1 MKSGRYG
8 APMTQYMQDK
18 SRVLAPYA
26 TKAEET
32 RGRLVPES
40 PSETRTEF
48 QRDRDRI
55 IHSGGFRKLRNKTQ
69 VFIESEGDYYR
80 TRLTHTLEVAQIACA
95 SARAL
100 GLNED
105 LTEAIA
111 LAHDLGHTCFGHAGE
126 WALSDLMKPFGGF
139 AHNEQTFRVLTVLE
153 HQYVEFDGLNLTWE
167 TLEGVVK
174 HNGPILPEKPGE
186 ALPPTI
192 ADFNVQYDLD
202 LHHFPGLEAQIAALA
217 DDVAY
222 NTHDIDDGYRAGFFS
237 FEDLKALPLFGPIM
251 EDIKRHYPN
260 APQDRIMHTVVRQVI
275 GTMVTDML
283 DTTKANL
290 SRLKIQSASDVR
302 RAKEPT
308 ACFSFA
314 MQTNMRVL
322 RDFLRKRMYE
332 HSKVNRVCAKS
343 ERIVRDMFNFLMER
357 PDCLPNE
364 WYARVRGRD
373 SEDAYKARIIA
384 DYIAGMT
391 DRFAVLEHR
400 RLFSTEMMA

>member
-1 MKSGRYG
+1 
-8 APMTQYMQDK
+8 MTKYMQDK
-18 SRVLAPYA
+18 SHVLAPYA

-32 RGRLVPES
+32 RGRLIPES

-95 SARAL
+95 AARAL

-126 WALSDLMKPFGGF
+126 NALSSLMAPFGGF
-139 AHNEQTFRVLTVLE
+139 AHNEQTFRVLTLLE
-153 HQYVEFDGLNLTWE
+153 HQYIEFDGLNLTWE

-174 HNGPILPEKPGE
+174 HNGPMLPEKPGE
-186 ALPPTI
+186 SLPPTI
-192 ADFNVQYDLD
+192 AEFNVQFDLD
-202 LHHFPGLEAQIAALA
+202 LHHYASAEAQIAGVA

-222 NTHDIDDGYRAGFFS
+222 NTHDIDDGYRAGFFT
-237 FEDLKALPLFGPIM
+237 FDELKALPLFGPII
-251 EDIKRHYPN
+251 EDIYRRSPD
-260 APQDRIMHTVVRQVI
+260 APKDRIIHAAVRQVI
-275 GTMVTDML
+275 GTMVTDL
-283 DTTKANL
+283 IDTTKATI
-290 SRLKIQSASDVR
+290 SRLGPQSASEVR
-302 RAKEPT
+302 RAKEPMV
-308 ACFSFA
+308 CFSFA
-314 MQTNMRVL
+314 MQQNIRTL
-322 RDFLRKRMYE
+322 RDFLRKRMYG
-332 HSKVNRVCAKS
+332 HSKVNRICAKS
-343 ERIVRDMFNFLMER
+343 ERIVSDMFGFLMER

-373 SEDAYKARIIA
+373 TEDDFKARIIA

-400 RLFSTEMMA
+400 RLFSTDMMA

>member
-1 MKSGRYG
+1 
-8 APMTQYMQDK
+8 MTKYMQDK

-26 TKAEET
+26 TKAEDT
-32 RGRLVPES
+32 RGRLLPEA

-80 TRLTHTLEVAQIACA
+80 TRLTHTLEVAQISCA
-95 SARAL
+95 IARTL
-100 GLNED
+100 SLNED
-105 LTEAIA
+105 LADAIA
-111 LAHDLGHTCFGHAGE
+111 LSHDLGHTCFGHAGE
-126 WALSDLMKPFGGF
+126 TALSTLMEPYGGF
-139 AHNEQTFRVLTVLE
+139 AHNEQTFRVLTLLE
-153 HQYVEFDGLNLTWE
+153 HQYIEFDGLNLTWE

-174 HNGPILPEKPGE
+174 HNGPLLPEKPGE
-186 ALPPTI
+186 ALPPSI
-192 ADFNVQYDLD
+192 AAFNVQYDLD
-202 LHHFPGLEAQIAALA
+202 LGHFPGPEAQIASLA
-217 DDVAY
+217 DDIAY
-222 NTHDIDDGYRAGFFS
+222 NTHDIDDGYRAGFFT
-237 FEDLKALPLFGPIM
+237 FDDIKDLPLFGPIL
-251 EDIKRHYPN
+251 EDIRRRAPN
-260 APQDRIMHTVVRQVI
+260 APKDRIVHAVVRQVI
-275 GTMVTDML
+275 GTMVTDL
-283 DTTKANL
+283 IDTTKATL
-290 SRLKIQSASDVR
+290 SRLNPQTVHDVR

-308 ACFSFA
+308 VCFSFA
-314 MQTNMRVL
+314 MQQNMRIL
-322 RDFLRKRMYE
+322 RDFLRKRMYG

-343 ERIVRDMFNFLMER
+343 ERIVREMFGFLMER

-373 SEDAYKARIIA
+373 SDDAYKARIIA

>member
-1 MKSGRYG
+1 
-8 APMTQYMQDK
+8 MTNYMQDK
-18 SRVLAPYA
+18 SNVLAPYA

-32 RGRLVPES
+32 RGRLIPES

-95 SARAL
+95 VARAL
-100 GLNED
+100 GLNAD

-126 WALSDLMKPFGGF
+126 WALADLMAPYGGF
-139 AHNEQTFRVLTVLE
+139 AHNEQTLRVLTLLE
-153 HQYVEFDGLNLTWE
+153 HQYIEFDGLNLTWE
-167 TLEGVVK
+167 TLEGIVK
-174 HNGPILPEKPGE
+174 HNGPLLPEKSGE

-192 ADFNVQYDLD
+192 AEFNVRYDLD
-202 LHHFPGLEAQIAALA
+202 LAHYPSAEAQIASMA
-217 DDVAY
+217 DDIAY

-237 FEDLKALPLFGPIM
+237 FEDLKELPLFGPII
-251 EDIKRHYPN
+251 EDIRRRSPE
-260 APQDRIMHTVVRQVI
+260 APKDRIMHAAVRQVI
-275 GTMVTDML
+275 GTMVTDL
-283 DTTKANL
+283 IDTTKATI
-290 SRLKIQSASDVR
+290 SRLGPKSASDVR
-302 RAKEPT
+302 RAKEPMV
-308 ACFSFA
+308 CFSFA
-314 MQTNMRVL
+314 MQQNIRTI
-322 RDFLRKRMYE
+322 RDFLRKRMYRV
-332 HSKVNRVCAKS
+332 SKVNRICAKAD
-343 ERIVRDMFNFLMER
+343 RIVKELFAFLMQQ

-364 WYARVRGRD
+364 WYARVRGREG
-373 SEDAYKARIIA
+373 EDEYKARIIA

-400 RLFSTEMMA
+400 RIFSTEMMA

>member
-1 MKSGRYG
+1 
-8 APMTQYMQDK
+8 MTKYMQDK
-18 SRVLAPYA
+18 SHVLAPYA

-32 RGRLVPES
+32 RGRLIPES

-95 SARAL
+95 IARSL
-100 GLNED
+100 NLNED

-126 WALSDLMKPFGGF
+126 TALSDLMQNYGGF
-139 AHNEQTFRVLTVLE
+139 AHNEQTFRVLTQLE
-153 HQYVEFDGLNLTWE
+153 QHYIEFDGLNLTWE

-174 HNGPILPEKPGE
+174 HNGPLLPEKAGE

-192 ADFNVQYDLD
+192 AAFNVQYDLA
-202 LHHFPGLEAQIAALA
+202 LNHFAGAEAQVAAMA
-217 DDVAY
+217 DDIAY
-222 NTHDIDDGYRAGFFS
+222 NTHDIDDGYRAGFFG
-237 FEDLKALPLFGPIM
+237 FDDLKDLPLFGPII
-251 EDIKRHYPN
+251 EDIKRHHPN
-260 APQDRIMHTVVRQVI
+260 APKDRILHAVVRQVI

-283 DTTKANL
+283 DTTRATI
-290 SRLKIQSASDVR
+290 SRLNLQSASDVR
-302 RAKEPT
+302 RAKEQT
-308 ACFSFA
+308 VSFSFA
-314 MQTNMRVL
+314 MQTNMRTI
-322 RDFLRKRMYE
+322 RDFLRKRMYG

-343 ERIVRDMFNFLMER
+343 ERIVREMFAFLMQR

-373 SEDAYKARIIA
+373 SEEEFKARVIS

-400 RLFSTEMMA
+400 RMFSTEMMV

>member
-1 MKSGRYG
+1 
-8 APMTQYMQDK
+8 MTKYMQDK
-18 SRVLAPYA
+18 SHVLAPYA

-32 RGRLVPES
+32 RGRLIPEA

-95 SARAL
+95 AARAL

-105 LTEAIA
+105 LTETIA

-126 WALSDLMKPFGGF
+126 NALSALMKPYGGF
-139 AHNEQTFRVLTVLE
+139 AHNEQTFRVLTLLE
-153 HQYVEFDGLNLTWE
+153 HQYIEFDGLNLTWE
-167 TLEGVVK
+167 TLEGVAK
-174 HNGPILPEKPGE
+174 HNGPLMPEKAGE
-186 ALPPTI
+186 ALPKTLQE
-192 ADFNVQYDLD
+192 FNIQFDLD
-202 LHHFPGLEAQIAALA
+202 LGHFASAESQVAAVA

-222 NTHDIDDGYRAGFFS
+222 NTHDIDDGYRAGFFA
-237 FEDLKALPLFGPIM
+237 FDELKNLPLFGPII
-251 EDIKRHYPN
+251 EDIRRRSPD
-260 APQDRIMHTVVRQVI
+260 APKDRIIHAAVRQVI
-275 GTMVTDML
+275 GTMVTDL
-283 DTTKANL
+283 IDTSKATI
-290 SRLKIQSASDVR
+290 SRLGPKSVSDVR
-302 RAKEPT
+302 RAKEPMIS
-308 ACFSFA
+308 FSFA
-314 MQTNMRVL
+314 MQQNIRTIH
-322 RDFLRKRMYE
+322 DFLTKRMYS
-332 HSKVNRVCAKS
+332 HSKVNRIHAKS
-343 ERIVRDMFNFLMER
+343 ERIVTEMFTFLMER

-373 SEDAYKARIIA
+373 TDEEYKARIIA